1 MNGSGIPATVA
12 KRLDLPEEREKTAG
26 SGGGRGY
33 ERDGWQTGPSQ
44 KDSGYQDR
52 SYETVREEKKPWTS
66 RGLKLVLWI
75 VLIIAAFPVIL
86 GIGGAGLGAVTGI
99 ASLIF
104 GIIAVVLCLTA
115 AAFITGVCMLAAGV
129 IFLVTSPL
137 DSGLM
142 FGIAIAGIGVGL
154 LGAVLLY
161 AILAMLLPFLWRSMK
176 KAGAWFRV
184 NGRRSE
190 GYEKIH

>member
-1 MNGSGIPATVA
+1 M
-12 KRLDLPEEREKTAG
+12 
-26 SGGGRGY
+26 
-33 ERDGWQTGPSQ
+33 
-44 KDSGYQDR
+44 
-52 SYETVREEKKPWTS
+52 
-66 RGLKLVLWI
+66 KLVLWI

-86 GIGGAGLGAVTGI
+86 GIGGAGLGAITGI

-115 AAFITGVCMLAAGV
+115 AAFITGVCLLVAGIV
-129 IFLVTSPL
+129 FLVASPL

-161 AILAMLLPFLWRSMK
+161 AILAMFLPFLWRSMK
-176 KAGAWFRV
+176 KAGAWISHKWKEIRRV
-184 NGRRSE
+184 
-190 GYEKIH
+190 